1 MSVHTRNFDEPD
13 EVVELEKVRS
23 EMVSLAGM
31 SFSHDIHEPGWR
43 WAEHVRP
50 HVGTEWCET
59 RHVGYVLGG
68 RLRIRLRD
76 GTEFDC
82 RKGDV
87 MDIPA
92 GHDAWVL
99 DDEPLE
105 TLAWMGGTTWLS
117 SVQTLKERVLVTLMF
132 TDIVDSTAA
141 AQRLGDRAWGDL
153 LNGHNQRMADTVD
166 RYRGQLVKLTG
177 DGVLAVFDGAARA
190 IRCAITCR
198 REANDLGL
206 TIRAAVHAGEVELAG
221 EEIQGVAVHEA
232 SRIMSHARPGEVL
245 VSDITRAFA
254 RDPQLQFDDRG
265 EVELRGLEG
274 TVRLHAAT
282 DVTVYP

>member
-1 MSVHTRNFDEPD
+1 
-13 EVVELEKVRS
+13 
-23 EMVSLAGM
+23 
-31 SFSHDIHEPGWR
+31 
-43 WAEHVRP
+43 
-50 HVGTEWCET
+50 
-59 RHVGYVLGG
+59 
-68 RLRIRLRD
+68 
-76 GTEFDC
+76 
-82 RKGDV
+82 